1 MEQTGHA
8 PDVTLLLRAWGG
20 GDRKALDQLAPILHA
35 ELKRIAQQCMRR
47 ERKEHTLQPTAL
59 VNEAFLRL
67 VNVERIEWQD
77 RAHFFALCARMM
89 RRILVS
95 YAIARDAEKR
105 GGSVRPISLEDATIA
120 SPEDD
125 AQVLL
130 LDQALDELTRFDSR
144 KAQVVEMRFFAG
156 MTAEETA
163 SLLGISA
170 KTVLREWSVSKA
182 WLAREMSRR
191 AGERECH

>member
-20 GDRKALDQLAPILHA
+20 GDRNALDQLAPILHT
-35 ELKRIAQQCMRR
+35 ELKRIAQQCMRH

-67 VNVERIEWQD
+67 VNVEGVEFKD

-95 YAIARDAEKR
+95 YAIARDAQKR
-105 GGSVRPISLEDATIA
+105 GGQVRTLSLEDAGIA
-120 SPEDD
+120 CPEND

-130 LDQALDELTRFDSR
+130 LDQALDELAKFDSR
-144 KAQVVEMRFFAG
+144 KAQIVEMRFFAG
-156 MTAEETA
+156 MNAEETA
-163 SLLGISA
+163 SLLGVSS
-170 KTVLREWSVSKA
+170 KTVLREWTVSKA

-191 AGERECH
+191 AGQAEHH